1 MSCSDWVPPTP
12 GHLRV
17 LRTDA
22 AVTGQ
27 VCAGVEVAKARRL
40 LTFFIDETELNCSSV
55 QSMITTIENEHGQVK
70 SIALDGI
77 SLLEKKTAEVATDAT
92 IRTFYAGASVRR
104 QDQPRHQPAGRD
116 ERASLAFS
124 SVPSER
130 APVLNISHGFC
141 YLFFWLD

>member
-1 MSCSDWVPPTP
+1 MPPTP

-27 VCAGVEVAKARRL
+27 VCAGVKVAKARRL
-40 LTFFIDETELNCSSV
+40 LTFFIDETELDCSSV

-77 SLLEKKTAEVATDAT
+77 SLLEKKTAEVAADAT
-92 IRTFYAGASVRR
+92 IS
-104 QDQPRHQPAGRD
+104 Q
-116 ERASLAFS
+116 E
-124 SVPSER
+124 
-130 APVLNISHGFC
+130 
-141 YLFFWLD
+141 

>member
-1 MSCSDWVPPTP
+1 M
-12 GHLRV
+12 
-17 LRTDA
+17 
-22 AVTGQ
+22 TGQ

-40 LTFFIDETELNCSSV
+40 LTFFIDETELDCSSV

-77 SLLEKKTAEVATDAT
+77 SLLEKKTAEVAADAT
-92 IRTFYAGASVRR
+92 FRTFYAGASVRR

-116 ERASLAFS
+116 ERASLAFF